1 MSTIDNSTL
10 IQQFVQGKLTLSSN
24 QNLRI
29 EPALDAVQLMT
40 KKGSVLATVKLAS
53 KIRAILVREE
63 SNFSDAISQILVD
76 NNYMPTGTIEQGL
89 IRYEQHH
96 VPPGYRMNYAEAR
109 LLWKTWWNK
118 ENPRLGNHTQPNL
131 MISTTIGWESIKAM
145 AFSQG
150 NVYVKTHKDE
160 LMLCGSDRVVWLSPT
175 SEQPLTEPAGDT
187 PQYQEFEPEF
197 PTDSES
203 YAFSEEMRVPPPP
216 PPVPVLPTTRNT
228 SILSI
233 HEGKLYIR
241 TIDGEIV
248 VEGTDLAFWMCPP
261 EGVDIKP
268 EVIKVPPSRR

>member
-63 SNFSDAISQILVD
+63 SHFSDAISQILVD

-89 IRYEQHH
+89 TRYEQHH

-118 ENPRLGNHTQPNL
+118 ENPRLGNHLQPNL
-131 MISTTIGWESIKAM
+131 MISTATGWDAIKAM

-150 NVYVKTHKDE
+150 NVYVKTPKDE
-160 LMLCGSDRVVWLSPT
+160 LMLCGTDRVVWLSPAD
-175 SEQPLTEPAGDT
+175 ERPVAET
-187 PQYQEFEPEF
+187 PENPHQVQEEDFE
-197 PTDSES
+197 TDSDFS
-203 YAFSEEMRVPPPP
+203 FSEETVVASPPRE
-216 PPVPVLPTTRNT
+216 PVLPVTKNT

-261 EGVDIKP
+261 EGVNIKP